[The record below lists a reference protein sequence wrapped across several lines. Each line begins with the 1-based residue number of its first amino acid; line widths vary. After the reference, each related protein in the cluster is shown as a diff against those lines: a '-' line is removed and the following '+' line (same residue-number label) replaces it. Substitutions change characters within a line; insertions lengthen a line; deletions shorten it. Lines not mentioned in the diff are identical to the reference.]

1 MTQASFNTLSLETD
15 GPRASITIQRP
26 DQLNSLNE
34 ETLRELDAACDQLA
48 EDDSLRVVTVEGE
61 GRAFIA
67 GADIPTMKDGDA
79 DQRETFVNLGHR
91 VTRNLTRLDVPVVA
105 GVDGFALGGGLEVAL
120 ACDIVVASRRAEFGL
135 PETSLGLI
143 PGFGGTQR
151 LARFVGWHRA
161 REMVLTARRVDAAE
175 AHRIGL
181 VSRLFDVDT
190 FDDKLDELVGT
201 LTDRAPLATR
211 AAKQVMRRGADL
223 PIDDALDDEREV
235 FLNVIETDDA
245 EEGMAAFLDSRN
257 PDFSGS

>member
-1 MTQASFNTLSLETD
+1 MTDTSFDTLSLD
-15 GPRASITIQRP
+15 IDDHRASLTIQRP
-26 DQLNSLNE
+26 DQLNSLNVDV
-34 ETLRELDAACDQLA
+34 LRDLDAACEQLA
-48 EDDSLRVVTVEGE
+48 EREALRVLTIEGE

-67 GADIPTMKDGDA
+67 GADIPTMKEGDA
-79 DQRETFVNLGHR
+79 DAREAFVDLGHR

-161 REMVLTARRVDAAE
+161 REIVLTARRVDAAE
-175 AHRIGL
+175 AHQIGL

-190 FDDKLDELVGT
+190 FDDKLDELVQT
-201 LTDRAPLATR
+201 LASRAPIATR
-211 AAKQVMRRGADL
+211 AAKEVMRRGADVG
-223 PIDDALDDEREV
+223 IDEALDGEREV
-235 FLNVIETDDA
+235 FLNVIDTDDA
-245 EEGMAAFLDSRN
+245 EEGMAAFLESRT
-257 PDFSGS
+257 PEFSGS